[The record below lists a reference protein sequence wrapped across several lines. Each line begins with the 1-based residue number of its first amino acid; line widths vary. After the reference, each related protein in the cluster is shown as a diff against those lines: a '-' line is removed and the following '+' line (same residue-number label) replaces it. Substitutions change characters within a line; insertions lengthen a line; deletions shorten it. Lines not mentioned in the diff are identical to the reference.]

1 MTSKLHPVSE
11 LSGRSITSAVL
22 AILRSYPVGAE
33 LYKTDIVKMYS
44 DKYGSATTDYIHVI
58 INTIERAGYLK
69 QLDKLA
75 NKARLLIVKGVPDR
89 WGEVDKRAKNRTK
102 DDIEAIML
110 DNSKIEG
117 AEPGK
122 IYPIQFILTTQVS
135 YVTGQALTYLVQYI
149 ESGYSDNAALKGA
162 INQLL
167 TARTYNINFKIHT
180 GKTKLLYAA
189 LDKYIE
195 HEKLPSLLK
204 DCVIYMQESDWAKA
218 LETILKL
225 NNEAA
230 ANKG

>member
-1 MTSKLHPVSE
+1 MSKLHAVSE

-44 DKYGSATTDYIHVI
+44 AKYGYATTDYIHII
-58 INTIERAGYLK
+58 INTIERAGYIK

-75 NKARLLIVKGVPDR
+75 NKARLLIVKEVPDR
-89 WGEVDKRAKNRTK
+89 WGEVNKRAANRTK
-102 DDIEAIML
+102 DDIETIL
-110 DNSKIEG
+110 LNNSKIDG

-122 IYPIQFILTTQVS
+122 IYPIQFILTAQVH
-135 YVTGQALTYLVQYI
+135 YITGRALTYLVQYI
-149 ESGYSDNAALKGA
+149 ESGYTDNAALKGA
-162 INQLL
+162 INLLL
-167 TARTYNINFKIHT
+167 TARIYNINFKIHT

-189 LDKYIE
+189 IDKYIE
-195 HEKLPSLLK
+195 REKLPSLLK
-204 DCVIYMQESDWAKA
+204 DCIIYMQESDWTKA

-225 NNEAA
+225 NNEAT